1 MLTITV
7 NGRVQKL
14 SIGCRT
20 FISLDVLL
28 KMLEAAVQVVT
39 LNGETVHWQN
49 FASTEVHS
57 GNELVFE

>member
-7 NGRVQKL
+7 NGREEQL

-28 KMLEAAVQVVT
+28 RMLESDAVQVT
-39 LNGETVHWQN
+39 LNGTTILSHQ
-49 FASTEVHS
+49 FATTDVNNGDS
-57 GNELVFE
+57 LLLK